1 MSCKFPSS
9 YHRVAKCQICGCL
22 FAQVWGWSS
31 RGSCDIRSLQTNYH
45 NELFEQTQTFSRPVI
60 QGTFLEDRACVVTA
74 NAAFYN
80 NSTKQEYFVI

>member
-1 MSCKFPSS
+1 MGVSLPRFGDGRLEGHVTLGVCRLIITMSYLNKP
-9 YHRVAKCQICGCL
+9 R
-22 FAQVWGWSS
+22 
-31 RGSCDIRSLQTNYH
+31 
-45 NELFEQTQTFSRPVI
+45 TFSRPVI